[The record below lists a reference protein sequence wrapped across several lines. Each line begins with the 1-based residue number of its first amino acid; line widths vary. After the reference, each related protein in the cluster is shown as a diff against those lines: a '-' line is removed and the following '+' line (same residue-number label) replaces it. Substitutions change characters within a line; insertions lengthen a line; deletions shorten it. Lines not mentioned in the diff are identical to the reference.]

1 MFGLPSFSSRD
12 KAAARGQP
20 RAASNP
26 VADARR
32 LNRVAA
38 TCRRLLSE
46 RGEANSVAIATEL
59 REDLVAL
66 APEQRL
72 AFFELLES
80 HFGPDPAAVLAAAQQ
95 YAQEPSAAHLI
106 GLTTAA
112 EPPRQELLRRLNR
125 APGGTA
131 AIVQLRRALLDVL
144 KSRPQLLAVEADFQ
158 HLLSSWFNAGFLQM
172 EQVDW
177 RSPAALLERI
187 IEHEAVHAID
197 GWNDLRRRLQPDRR
211 CFAFFHPQLQEQ
223 HPQATADDRRHPPR
237 GQSQLGNGP
246 SLTLEPLIFVEVALV
261 PEMPDAIG
269 PLIDPASTPL
279 APRSFKVAT
288 FYSISNCQPG
298 LKGVS
303 LGNFLI
309 KRVAEHLKAEF
320 PQLRT
325 FCTLSPI
332 PGFAEWLRGTSGW
345 ADRTELRP
353 RLREKLVEADAL
365 LREGFGADFAG
376 FGSGFDPDA
385 ATPAQREAIE
395 LLATH
400 YLAHE
405 SVTPRGN
412 AVAKFHLGNGAR
424 LERLNWAADKSRKG
438 LKQSLG
444 LMVNYLYDL
453 GEVEERHER
462 FMHGE
467 VVSARRITQRL

>member
-1 MFGLPSFSSRD
+1 MFGLPSLSSTD
-12 KAAARGQP
+12 NAAPRGP
-20 RAASNP
+20 SRAGSPA
-26 VADARR
+26 ADARR

-46 RGEANSVAIATEL
+46 RGEANSVAIASEL
-59 REDLVAL
+59 REDLMAL
-66 APEQRL
+66 APEQRV

-80 HFGPDPAAVLAAAQQ
+80 QFGPEPMAVLTAAQR
-95 YAQEPSAAHLI
+95 YAQQPSAANLI
-106 GLTTAA
+106 GLTAAA

-131 AIVQLRRALLDVL
+131 AIVKLRRALLEVL
-144 KSRPQLLAVEADFQ
+144 KTRPELLAVEADFQ

-177 RSPAALLERI
+177 RSSAALLERI

-211 CFAFFHPQLQEQ
+211 CFAFFHPQL
-223 HPQATADDRRHPPR
+223 PQ
-237 GQSQLGNGP
+237 
-246 SLTLEPLIFVEVALV
+246 EPLIFVEVALV

-269 PLIDPASTPL
+269 PLIDPGSAAL

-332 PGFAEWLRGTSGW
+332 PGFTEWLRGSDGW
-345 ADRTELRP
+345 AERTDVRP
-353 RLREKLVEADAL
+353 RLREKLAEADAL
-365 LREGFGADFAG
+365 LRGQFGADLSGLAG
-376 FGSGFDPDA
+376 FDVETA
-385 ATPAQREAIE
+385 EPARREAIE

-400 YLAHE
+400 YLVHE

-467 VVSARRITQRL
+467 VVSARRITQKL